1 MSTSSERRKSRLSA
15 YYALPEQPSAP
26 PSSSDTPSPP
36 TSSPTAHSPR
46 LSDRQAALDHANSL
60 SRTLTLDKLLSHASR
75 EKDRSDSLN
84 HNLNASTRDYYAQL
98 QSAIAAAQNARLVA
112 SHVINTSNGRPSP
125 LAAIRQ
131 CTQTCTAINDGLRP
145 SREKLNQ
152 LDGIRVVHLL
162 KSAAELLATQLP
174 ALHAELTL
182 CTDPVTARENM
193 LTAARRYDAVRPAIA
208 HLAQSDRDFEP
219 VHHNLQNAVQ
229 HVNHA
234 LRDEKIDALTPV
246 ECARVRLLLGEP
258 FDSMRDQFLSDAAS
272 EISKLKP
279 SQAALT
285 GSACE
290 NASVYIL
297 YAFSEVAPKLSHIAD
312 GYQTVFASQHDVD
325 WSPFLMWAADVC
337 HDSFST
343 SAEKELTKGV
353 LSQRKGVEKLRDAIH
368 KLTSQPVDNP
378 QIADVLRSVGAA
390 LHTSLMQCA
399 RRERDQAIAA
409 LTEKALSGKQV
420 IGIDVFNAVRQLA
433 EKGEWFEE
441 QWRADQLLRE
451 LGQDAVAKGV
461 ASGNLGL
468 ARAAAFCETVGRA
481 AGDGGKELVAVHQR
495 LCERLL
501 RQMCEQAG
509 DLLRARIAQL
519 ANGHSEQMGRDSDHT
534 FYALLELLRQG
545 MALGREYGIESLKGG
560 SGDELFGDGE
570 GLGRCVSRLF
580 VHRIREVCF
589 EEDCVKTLLMDA
601 WQVSECL
608 GVDCF
613 DEVTL
618 AIMERCVDEA
628 AIPSRDEIGSL
639 VGRDRPR

>member
-1 MSTSSERRKSRLSA
+1 MSG
-15 YYALPEQPSAP
+15 
-26 PSSSDTPSPP
+26 
-36 TSSPTAHSPR
+36 
-46 LSDRQAALDHANSL
+46 RQAALDHANSL
-60 SRTLTLDKLLSHASR
+60 TKTLTLDKLLSHASR
-75 EKDRSDSLN
+75 EKHRSDSLN
-84 HNLNASTRDYYAQL
+84 NNLHASTRDYYAQL

-131 CTQTCTAINDGLRP
+131 CAHTCTTINDRLQP

-182 CTDPVTARENM
+182 CTDPITARDNM

-208 HLAQSDRDFEP
+208 HLAESDREFES
-219 VHHNLQNAVQ
+219 VHHSLQSAVEQ
-229 HVNHA
+229 VNHA
-234 LRDEKIDALTPV
+234 LRDEKLDALTPV

-258 FDSMRDQFLSDAAS
+258 FESMRDQFLSDAAE
-272 EISKLKP
+272 EIAKLKP
-279 SQAALT
+279 TQAALT
-285 GSACE
+285 GSPCQS
-290 NASVYIL
+290 ASVYVL
-297 YAFSEVAPKLSHIAD
+297 HALSEIAPKLCQIAD
-312 GYQTVFASQHDVD
+312 GYHTVFTSQHDVD

-343 SAEKELTKGV
+343 SAEKELAKDV
-353 LSQRKGVEKLRDAIH
+353 LSQRKGVEKLRNAID
-368 KLTSQPVDNP
+368 KLTSQPVDNE

-390 LHTSLMQCA
+390 LHTTLMECA
-399 RRERDQAIAA
+399 RRERDQTIKA
-409 LTEKALSGKQV
+409 LAEKALSGQQV

-433 EKGEWFEE
+433 DKGEWFEE
-441 QWRADQLLRE
+441 QWRTDHLLRE
-451 LGQDAVAKGV
+451 LGRDAVARGV
-461 ASGNLGL
+461 SSGNLSL
-468 ARAAAFCETVGRA
+468 ARAAVFCETVGRA
-481 AGDGGKELVAVHQR
+481 AGQGGQELVDVRQG

-501 RQMCEQAG
+501 RQICEQAG
-509 DLLRARIAQL
+509 DLLRDRIVQL
-519 ANGHSEQMGRDSDHT
+519 ANAHVEQGVSNDSDRM
-534 FYALLELLRQG
+534 FDALLELLQQA
-545 MALGREYGIESLKGG
+545 MAIGSAYDIESLKGG

-580 VHRIREVCF
+580 VHRIREVCL

-601 WQVSECL
+601 WRVSECL

-618 AIMERCVDEA
+618 AVIERCVDEA
-628 AIPSRDEIGSL
+628 AIPSRDEIANL
-639 VGRDRPR
+639 VANDRLR